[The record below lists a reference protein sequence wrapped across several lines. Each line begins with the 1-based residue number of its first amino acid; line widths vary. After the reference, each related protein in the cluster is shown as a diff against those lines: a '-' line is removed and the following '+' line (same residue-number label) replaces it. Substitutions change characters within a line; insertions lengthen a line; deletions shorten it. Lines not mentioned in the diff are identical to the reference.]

1 MVHVLYRNFEG
12 LNHPDPRP
20 DVTTWGWYRSVF
32 RQIGRAICKIESCE
46 RSGDTNMKFIDVWF
60 VNFFAEPSNM
70 FKDRWNLFILQM
82 AYIVS
87 ISSAWKPLNLKL
99 RVLYR

>member
-1 MVHVLYRNFEG
+1 
-12 LNHPDPRP
+12 
-20 DVTTWGWYRSVF
+20 
-32 RQIGRAICKIESCE
+32 
-46 RSGDTNMKFIDVWF
+46 MKFIDVWF